1 MLGRWQEPS
10 EAPVEL
16 KETLR
21 DALCKCD
28 QMKTAATQAGPE
40 DRAVFSDLH
49 ELFEQI
55 CRGVVRHQNRE
66 AS

>member
-1 MLGRWQEPS
+1 M
-10 EAPVEL
+10 EL

-28 QMKTAATQAGPE
+28 QMKTAATRAGPE
-40 DRAVFSDLH
+40 DREVFCELH

-55 CRGVVRHQNRE
+55 CRRIVRHQNSQ
-66 AS
+66 AN